1 MAKNILVGYDPD
13 KDETTYPAVSE
24 WNCQEMERRQGWSL
38 KRVENTNDKTLCVRC
53 VFQGKVSFY
62 QDQEDN

>member
-1 MAKNILVGYDPD
+1 MANNILVGYDPI

-24 WNCQEMERRQGWSL
+24 SNCEEMAQRHRWEL
-38 KRVENTNDKTLCVRC
+38 KRVEPTNDKLLAVRC

-62 QDQEDN
+62 QDQENE